1 MDILFIADPLD
12 HFKIYKDTTYAM
24 MAEAARRGHTL
35 YACEPQHLAWVG
47 SRVEGTVQRVKI
59 VGDEADSAR
68 SRWYVAEAPEL
79 LDLKHFDAV
88 LMRKDPPF
96 DMEYVTSTWLLEMA
110 ERTGARIFNKPRA
123 IRDHSEKLAI
133 GEWPEFVVPTLVTRD
148 AARLRSFHA
157 EHGDVILKPLDGM
170 GGMGVF
176 RVKADGMNLGTI
188 VEMLSDNGARSV
200 MAQKFIPQIT
210 DGDKRILLIGG
221 QPVPYSLAR
230 IPQGNEV
237 RGNLAAGGLGRAQ
250 PLTENDRRIAET
262 LGQTLFDRGLL
273 LVGLDAIGDYLTEV
287 NVTSPTCFRE
297 IMDQTGF
304 DVAGMFIDA
313 LERAA
318 GADSAK
324 N

>member
-1 MDILFIADPLD
+1 MDILFIADPLER
-12 HFKIYKDTTYAM
+12 FRIYKDSTYAM

-35 YACEPQHLAWVG
+35 YACEPRHLAWVNG
-47 SRVEGTVQRVKI
+47 KVEADVRRFEI
-59 VGDEADSAR
+59 VGDHTDLHRE
-68 SRWYVAEAPEL
+68 RWYVAQSASRAL
-79 LDLKHFDAV
+79 TSFDAI

-110 ERTGARIFNKPRA
+110 ERAGAKIFNRPQA

-133 GEWPEFVVPTLVTRD
+133 GEFGQFVAPTLVTRN
-148 AARLRSFHA
+148 AARLRAFHEA
-157 EHGDVILKPLDGM
+157 HGDVILKPLDGM

-176 RVKADGMNLGTI
+176 RVKADGMNLGSI
-188 VEMLSDNGARSV
+188 IEMLSEDGARSV
-200 MAQKFIPQIT
+200 MAQKFIPEIK

-221 QPVPYSLAR
+221 EPVPYALAR

-250 PLTENDRRIAET
+250 PLTAHDMEIAKT
-262 LGQTLFDRGLL
+262 LGPTLAARGLL
-273 LVGLDAIGDYLTEV
+273 LVGLDAIGDWLTEV

-318 GADSAK
+318 A
-324 N
+324 

>member
-12 HFKIYKDTTYAM
+12 HFKIYKDSTYAM

-35 YACEPQHLAWVG
+35 FACEPKHLAWSG
-47 SRVEGTVQRVKI
+47 ADVEANVQRFAI
-59 VGDEADSAR
+59 VGDQADGHR
-68 SRWYVAEAPEL
+68 EQWYAADAAAPRA
-79 LDLKHFDAV
+79 LKSFDAV
-88 LMRKDPPF
+88 IMRKDPPF

-110 ERTGARIFNKPRA
+110 ERAGARIFNKPQA

-133 GEWPEFVVPTLVTRD
+133 GEFPEFVAPTLVTRD
-148 AARLRSFHA
+148 TAKLRAFHA

-176 RVKADGMNLGTI
+176 RVKADGMNLGSI
-188 VEMLSDNGARSV
+188 VEMLSHDGTRSV
-200 MAQKFIPQIT
+200 MAQKFIPEIKE
-210 DGDKRILLIGG
+210 GDKRILLIGG
-221 QPVPYSLAR
+221 EPVPYSLAR

-237 RGNLAAGGLGRAQ
+237 RGNLAAGGLGVAQ
-250 PLTENDRRIAET
+250 PLTENDRKIAER
-262 LGQTLFDRGLL
+262 LGPVLAARGLL
-273 LVGLDAIGDYLTEV
+273 LVGLDAIGNYLTEV

-304 DVAGMFIDA
+304 NVAGMFIDA

-318 GADSAK
+318 A
-324 N
+324 

>member
-1 MDILFIADPLD
+1 
-12 HFKIYKDTTYAM
+12 
-24 MAEAARRGHTL
+24 
-35 YACEPQHLAWVG
+35 
-47 SRVEGTVQRVKI
+47 
-59 VGDEADSAR
+59 
-68 SRWYVAEAPEL
+68 
-79 LDLKHFDAV
+79 
-88 LMRKDPPF
+88 
-96 DMEYVTSTWLLEMA
+96 MEYVNSTWLLEMA
-110 ERTGARIFNKPRA
+110 ERAGARVFNKPQS

-133 GEWPEFVVPTLVTRD
+133 AEWPQYVAPTLVTRD
-148 AARLRSFHA
+148 AARLRAFHA

-176 RVKADGMNLGTI
+176 RVKADGMNLGSI
-188 VEMLSDNGARSV
+188 VEMLSENGARSV

-230 IPQGNEV
+230 IPQGSEV

-250 PLTENDRRIAET
+250 PLSERDREIAET
-262 LGQTLFDRGLL
+262 LGAELYSRGLL

-318 GADSAK
+318 G
-324 N
+324 